1 VTHRRRRGPYAGPM
15 AEIPTCARHPD
26 VETRLRCSS
35 CETPICPDC
44 GREAAVGFKCPD
56 CAAHAEGTVT
66 RRDGGGGGLFGR
78 LGGASGARQAPGT
91 GSRGGDEPADPPDR
105 DGERAGSGPSRP
117 RWMSSAGR
125 GSPGAGDGAGL
136 PTATGVRATVVG
148 LAAAFL
154 GGLVLGPVL
163 QGGPLFLISSGVIGW
178 GVARSVYWATEERN
192 SPYVRAIALTLA
204 GFTVAIGMGVA
215 SGIDGGRAGEIAF
228 LAYPAALYGGW
239 IVVRQR

>member
-1 VTHRRRRGPYAGPM
+1 M
-15 AEIPTCARHPD
+15 ADIPTCARHPD

-66 RRDGGGGGLFGR
+66 RRDGGGGLFGR
-78 LGGASGARQAPGT
+78 FGGSADRGTPRRGGADGA
-91 GSRGGDEPADPPDR
+91 D
-105 DGERAGSGPSRP
+105 ERAGEQGGDREPSGSGTSGP
-117 RWMSSAGR
+117 RWSSGR
-125 GSPGAGDGAGL
+125 GTPGPSAGDGAGL
-136 PTATGVRATVVG
+136 PISVGVRATVVG

-154 GGLVLGPVL
+154 GGLILGPVL
-163 QGGPLFLISSGVIGW
+163 QGGPLFLISSGVVGW
-178 GVARSVYWATEERN
+178 GVARAVYWATEERN

-215 SGIDGGRAGEIAF
+215 SGIAGGRADEIAF